1 MRDLANSKIGGDAR
15 RWASWFLEVA
25 DSEGQFFRRPI
36 GHPALEL
43 VTENLLERRAEQGFP
58 LEVAGQGL
66 FGIRARHAHRAQL
79 LDVTPRRASEVIRG
93 YIRQMLSTR
102 PGGGRPTLTFVAS
115 RSRRARSR
123 SRRISPGSFRDTPA
137 FLPSG
142 SPSFS
147 VPIT

>member
-1 MRDLANSKIGGDAR
+1 
-15 RWASWFLEVA
+15 
-25 DSEGQFFRRPI
+25 
-36 GHPALEL
+36 
-43 VTENLLERRAEQGFP
+43 
-58 LEVAGQGL
+58 
-66 FGIRARHAHRAQL
+66 
-79 LDVTPRRASEVIRG
+79 
-93 YIRQMLSTR
+93 
-102 PGGGRPTLTFVAS
+102 LTFVAS